1 MMTTLPDTGLPR
13 DEILG
18 ALRAMSA
25 DDFSW
30 QDGRL
35 SAYAFASGQA
45 AEQTARDAFF
55 QHFSVNALGARR
67 AFPGL
72 RRMEAEVVAI
82 GLQLLRAPAGAA
94 GFMTTGG
101 TESILAAVRASR
113 NAARARLGQPGHRGN
128 IVAPATAHPAFT
140 KAADLMDLEVRR
152 VAVGNDYRSDAGAM
166 AAAIDRDTI
175 MLVGSAPCF
184 PYGVVDRVDELSE
197 LALARG
203 AWLHVDAC
211 VGGYIAPFARML
223 GHPVPDF
230 DLGLPGVRSISADL
244 HKFGYCPKPAS
255 TVFYRCA
262 EDARHQAFEY
272 DDWPSGRYATDTVV
286 GTRPGAAVA
295 AAWAM
300 LHAMGR
306 QGYLDST
313 RRVLDLAARYR
324 QRYAASPG
332 LRIVGQ
338 PHLSLMAVTAD
349 DVDLHRVG
357 ECLKQRGWL
366 PGMIREPQGL
376 HHMLSLLHE
385 TAVEPYFRDFAEC
398 LQAVRS
404 ARGPATGKIE
414 VLY

>member
-1 MMTTLPDTGLPR
+1 MMTTLPDAGLPR
-13 DEILG
+13 EDILG

-35 SAYAFASGQA
+35 SAYAFASGQE
-45 AEQTARDAFF
+45 AERIARDAFF

-72 RRMEAEVVAI
+72 RRMEAEVVSI

-113 NAARARLGQPGHRGN
+113 NAARARPGRARHRGN

-140 KAADLMDLEVRR
+140 KAADLMDLDLRR
-152 VAVGNDYRSDAGAM
+152 VPVGGDYRSDASAM
-166 AAAIDRDTI
+166 AAAMDGDTI

-184 PYGVVDRVDELSE
+184 PYGVIDRIDELSE
-197 LALARG
+197 LALARD

-230 DLGLPGVRSISADL
+230 DLALPGVRSLSADL

-255 TVFYRCA
+255 TVFYRRA

-272 DDWPSGRYATDTVV
+272 DDWPSGRYVTDTVV

-306 QGYLDST
+306 DGYLDST

-324 QRYAASPG
+324 QRYAACPG

-338 PHLSLMAVTAD
+338 PHLSLMAVAAD

-357 ECLKQRGWL
+357 ECLKARGWL
-366 PGMIREPQGL
+366 PGMIRAPRGL

-385 TAVEPYFRDFAEC
+385 AAIEPYFRDFDAC
-398 LQAVRS
+398 LRAVRDAGGAAD
-404 ARGPATGKIE
+404 ARIE